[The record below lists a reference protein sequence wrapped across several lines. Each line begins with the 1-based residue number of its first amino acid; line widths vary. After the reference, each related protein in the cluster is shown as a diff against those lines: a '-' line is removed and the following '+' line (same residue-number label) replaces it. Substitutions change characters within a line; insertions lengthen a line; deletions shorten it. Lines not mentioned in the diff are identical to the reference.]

1 MDVNISSPGRKPH
14 NKATELPPTGDS
26 QLTMVPAEFTFAV
39 LDDDHMCRRTMEFF
53 ITNYMGSFEP
63 PLNYKVL
70 NFASGNQVIDHFS
83 KAEARDKPFL
93 MFVDYQL
100 EDMIGLQVVEALK
113 LQPIF
118 QDGTTKFILVSGIE
132 EDIEDFETYFSY
144 RLKKPLKLQDF
155 DMIMSL
161 IFEKEPSEV

>member
-1 MDVNISSPGRKPH
+1 
-14 NKATELPPTGDS
+14 
-26 QLTMVPAEFTFAV
+26 
-39 LDDDHMCRRTMEFF
+39 
-53 ITNYMGSFEP
+53 
-63 PLNYKVL
+63 
-70 NFASGNQVIDHFS
+70 
-83 KAEARDKPFL
+83 

-113 LQPIF
+113 LQPLF

-132 EDIEDFETYFSY
+132 EDIAAFETFFSY

-155 DMIMSL
+155 DAIMSL

>member
-1 MDVNISSPGRKPH
+1 
-14 NKATELPPTGDS
+14 
-26 QLTMVPAEFTFAV
+26 
-39 LDDDHMCRRTMEFF
+39 
-53 ITNYMGSFEP
+53 
-63 PLNYKVL
+63 
-70 NFASGNQVIDHFS
+70 
-83 KAEARDKPFL
+83 